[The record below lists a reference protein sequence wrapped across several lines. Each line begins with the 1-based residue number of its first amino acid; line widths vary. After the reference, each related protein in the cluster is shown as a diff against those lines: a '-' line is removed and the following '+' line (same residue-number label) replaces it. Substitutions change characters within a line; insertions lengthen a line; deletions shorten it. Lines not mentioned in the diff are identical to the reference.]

1 MKVLFIH
8 FAILI
13 LCSNVDKTFAVTM
26 YNPDTPKGSR
36 WWHMVAFDIQSN
48 INELLAG
55 TGSTKFSLA
64 PRDAI

>member
-1 MKVLFIH
+1 
-8 FAILI
+8 
-13 LCSNVDKTFAVTM
+13 
-26 YNPDTPKGSR
+26 
-36 WWHMVAFDIQSN
+36 MVAFDIQSN